1 MFHRLV
7 LPHLITGWFT
17 LAGAK
22 LCWED
27 CGGEIVPGH
36 VDILDCRRRST
47 YPELEQF
54 SCEGKVG
61 PPCTIF
67 NGDHV
72 QVIVEWNN
80 PGLTNLKQSI
90 YWDSAVGPLPWPGL
104 DRELCPYLDGGRG
117 CNNTMVADQTLSG
130 RI

>member
-7 LPHLITGWFT
+7 ITGWFT